1 VKDSHGELS
10 FWLKLK
16 DLKHLRE
23 GDYLEQQSDALK
35 KFTQLSDQYQ
45 VQQPGGLDLRTGFRV
60 TSALSPAGALM
71 SSNPTPAFLS
81 RIFYGWR
88 MVGLVSA
95 IRVVGGGLHQYGFT
109 VFFLP
114 ISQDLG
120 LSRAA
125 TSLAFS
131 LSRAQGAIEAPLV
144 GYLVDRFGPRPVIVV
159 AAVLAGIGYILLS
172 WVDSY
177 TGFLIVYL
185 GVISLA
191 FVAGFVHSPMVVANS
206 WFIRQRARAMT
217 VVSAAVPVG
226 GAVISPLLAFGVT
239 SMGWRW
245 AAFISGCAFLIVC
258 VPLSLQVQRS
268 PESLGFLPDGDLPRN
283 TLADDNVNQGDG
295 NEPIEEDSTAAQA
308 MKTMVFWVLVISMA
322 ARVAA
327 YSTVTVHF
335 VPLMVWKGLSQEQS
349 AFLLGAF
356 AFMNMVAHFLIG
368 WIADKVNKPGLMTL
382 CHLVC
387 AVSVLPLVGHSTLW
401 QLWLFTGVFT
411 LLDASFPVVWATV
424 GDFYGRRYFA
434 TIRGMMSFFYMWGS
448 FAGPVFAGAVYD
460 HTESYVSV
468 LWTLFALLSIATLLN
483 MLLINPWARKMVGLR
498 GATC

>member
-1 VKDSHGELS
+1 MEPFPRSAMT
-10 FWLKLK
+10 FKLI
-16 DLKHLRE
+16 
-23 GDYLEQQSDALK
+23 AN
-35 KFTQLSDQYQ
+35 F
-45 VQQPGGLDLRTGFRV
+45 V
-60 TSALSPAGALM
+60 
-71 SSNPTPAFLS
+71 S

-144 GYLVDRFGPRPVIVV
+144 GYLVDRFGPRPVIV
-159 AAVLAGIGYILLS
+159 AAALLAGIGYILLS
-172 WVDSY
+172 WVNNY
-177 TGFLIVYL
+177 TSFLIVYL

-226 GAVISPLLAFGVT
+226 GALISPVLAFGV
-239 SMGWRW
+239 SSLGWRW
-245 AAFISGCAFLIVC
+245 AAFLSGCVFLIVC
-258 VPLSLQVQRS
+258 VPLSFQVRRS
-268 PESLGFLPDGDLPRN
+268 PESMGLLPDGDMPRD
-283 TLADDNVNQGDG
+283 TSGDDPSWKTSFGSGRADN
-295 NEPIEEDSTAAQA
+295 DSTAAEA
-308 MKTMVFWVLVISMA
+308 MRTFVFWVLVISMMG
-322 ARVAA
+322 RVAA

-335 VPLMVWKGLSQEQS
+335 VPLMVWKGLSQEES

-356 AFMNMVAHFLIG
+356 AFINMVAHFIIG

-387 AVSVLPLVGHSTLW
+387 AVAVLPLIRDAAPW
-401 QLWLFTGVFT
+401 QLWLFTTVFT
-411 LLDASFPVVWATV
+411 FLDASFPVVWATV

-460 HTESYVSV
+460 RTESYASV
-468 LWTLFALLSIATLLN
+468 LWTLFAILSVATFLN
-483 MLLINPWARKMVGLR
+483 ILLIKPWQQRMVALR
-498 GATC
+498 GEAIASIH

>member
-1 VKDSHGELS
+1 ML
-10 FWLKLK
+10 
-16 DLKHLRE
+16 
-23 GDYLEQQSDALK
+23 DA
-35 KFTQLSDQYQ
+35 
-45 VQQPGGLDLRTGFRV
+45 DLRFRV
-60 TSALSPAGALM
+60 TLAQPFPRPAMTFKFLSNLV
-71 SSNPTPAFLS
+71 S

-144 GYLVDRFGPRPVIVV
+144 GYLVDRFGPRPVIV
-159 AAVLAGIGYILLS
+159 AAALLAGIGYILLS
-172 WVDSY
+172 WVNSY
-177 TGFLIVYL
+177 TSFLIVYL

-226 GAVISPLLAFGVT
+226 GALISPVLAFGV
-239 SMGWRW
+239 SSIGWRW
-245 AAFISGCAFLIVC
+245 AAFLSGCIFLIIC
-258 VPLSLQVQRS
+258 VPLSFKVRRS
-268 PESLGFLPDGDLPRN
+268 PESMGLFPDGDIPRD
-283 TLADDNVNQGDG
+283 TSGDHPSRKASAGGRADDDF
-295 NEPIEEDSTAAQA
+295 TAAQA
-308 MKTMVFWVLVISMA
+308 MRTFVFWVLVISMMG
-322 ARVAA
+322 RVAA

-335 VPLMVWKGLSQEQS
+335 VPLMVWKGLTQEES

-356 AFMNMVAHFLIG
+356 AFINMVAHFVIG

-387 AVSVLPLVGHSTLW
+387 ALAVLPLITDAAPW
-401 QLWLFTGVFT
+401 QLWLFTTVFT
-411 LLDASFPVVWATV
+411 FLDASFPVVWATV

-460 HTESYVSV
+460 RTESYASV
-468 LWTLFALLSIATLLN
+468 LWTLFAVLSLATLLN
-483 MLLINPWARKMVGLR
+483 ILLIKPWRQRMVDLR
-498 GATC
+498 GQAMASVH